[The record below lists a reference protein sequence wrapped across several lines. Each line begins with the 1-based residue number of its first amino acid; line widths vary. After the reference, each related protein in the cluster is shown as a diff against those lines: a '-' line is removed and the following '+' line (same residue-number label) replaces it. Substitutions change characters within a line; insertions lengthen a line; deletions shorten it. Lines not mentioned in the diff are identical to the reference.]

1 MTSAGLKRLPRYRCN
16 QQLEGIDRL
25 DRNGCFRH
33 PLTPLYDHIRV
44 TSQNSFFADVS
55 QLCLTYDP
63 INRQHFLQSWRLP
76 NSRVGSVSTSLRR
89 RVTCNGASLSRRN
102 GKRTMSTLR
111 SLTVVCAAVT
121 CTCSPRAGVRR
132 LTVSCAM
139 PPRSATTLTQASLCR
154 WPRDYRQG
162 RTSRLE
168 CKAREDW

>member
-1 MTSAGLKRLPRYRCN
+1 MTSAALGDGCRGTDAIN
-16 QQLEGIDRL
+16 DQQSIIEGHMIGFIQTDASGTQ
-25 DRNGCFRH
+25 NSWH
-33 PLTPLYDHIRV
+33 AKHSATPLYDHIRV

-89 RVTCNGASLSRRN
+89 RVICNGASLSRRS

-111 SLTVVCAAVT
+111 FLTVVCAAVI

-132 LTVSCAM
+132 LTVSCPM
-139 PPRSATTLTQASLCR
+139 SPRVL
-154 WPRDYRQG
+154 PR
-162 RTSRLE
+162 
-168 CKAREDW
+168 